1 MFANVDCV
9 LRGGKEVIDT
19 EQQCQDF
26 NTVNGIHLVN
36 GILAPYAL
44 YLHFHI
50 AQTLNEIVSL
60 FSFPLSIS

>member
-1 MFANVDCV
+1 MWIVSS
-9 LRGGKEVIDT
+9 GEGKEVIDT

-50 AQTLNEIVSL
+50 AQTLNEIISL
-60 FSFPLSIS
+60 F